1 MIRKLVFPD
10 FEVLLAVINDGAQAY
25 KGVIPVDRWK
35 EPYMPVEEL
44 REELESG
51 VAFFG
56 WEENNEFL
64 GVMGIQP
71 VEDITLIRHAYVR
84 TECQRRGIG
93 SKLLNY
99 LMPLARTS
107 EVLVG
112 TWAAATWAIQFYE
125 RFGFVLVSTEEKN
138 RLLRRYWNI
147 PERLVETSVVLRC
160 KK

>member
-1 MIRKLVFPD
+1 MIRKLTPSD
-10 FEVLLAVINDGAQAY
+10 LNDLLNVVNDGAQAY
-25 KGVIPVDRWK
+25 KGVIPVERWK
-35 EPYMPVEEL
+35 EPYMPAEEL

-56 WEENNEFL
+56 WEEDDALL

-84 TECQRRGIG
+84 TEYQRRGIG

-99 LMPLARTS
+99 LMPRARTA

-112 TWAAATWAIQFYE
+112 TWAAATWAIPFYE

-147 PERLVETSVVLRC
+147 PDRQVETSVVLRC